1 LTWGDAAALVTA
13 MASFGTLALA
23 VVIWLQGRQIK
34 QRGDTTHDLVNS
46 MSEDRLKLSGQQAF
60 AAGRAARTEDRL
72 DAIENGA
79 PPPPPPPPKA
89 T

>member
-1 LTWGDAAALVTA
+1 MVSALAGV
-13 MASFGTLALA
+13 GTLALA

-34 QRGDTTHDLVNS
+34 QRGETTHDLVNS

-79 PPPPPPPPKA
+79 PPPAPPSPPPPA
-89 T
+89 R